1 MYFSVKMTVNVDE
14 EDNLLPALP
23 EMYEEA
29 VKEIVEDI
37 VYDIDGA
44 TLVNIKVKKT

>member
-1 MYFSVKMTVNVDE
+1 MDFSVKMTIGIDE
-14 EDNLLPALP
+14 EDNLLPVLP

-37 VYDIDGA
+37 IYDIDGA
-44 TLVNIKVKKT
+44 TLKNIRVKKK

>member
-1 MYFSVKMTVNVDE
+1 MDFSVKMTVNIDE
-14 EDNLLPALP
+14 EDNLLPALS

-44 TLVNIKVKKT
+44 TLKNIEVKQR